1 MPIDATR
8 SGVASQLAPYFSN
21 NYQALLQS
29 SAAQLPIT
37 PLAPDA
43 WKQTVNATGST
54 NANTRF
60 FLKQDG
66 TLTKQATSATSEE
79 GWAPPDNSV
88 EIDLNVAH
96 GIEAAGLSPT
106 DWLMQRMADE
116 FRLNA
121 TVNLGGSVLTQLP
134 EPEMDVDFNSLDT
147 ASLVRLLNMLT
158 GRARDNQRESAI
170 GNAQDRGRTMI
181 GLSMNLGLTS
191 QALTNA
197 LELQAAYQSNATVN
211 SGVESLLS
219 GQDNAARDTLVS
231 TALQGLLNAK
241 SNELEGA
248 RLAFRATA
256 TANAEPNVVRNMT
269 RMVTAGLET
278 TLQSAADIAL
288 MDFSYASRY
297 GSELDYQQTND
308 GLLVQTQG
316 GATRQQQADFV
327 AEQLRAALT
336 EPGFRQGLIDA
347 MSQNAQALGTA
358 AMALPD
364 QQALY
369 GEIADAVI
377 GAALQSDSYLQA
389 LAAQSV
395 QFRADIAQLI
405 SNEVDASRER
415 DSTPRNV

>member
-1 MPIDATR
+1 
-8 SGVASQLAPYFSN
+8 
-21 NYQALLQS
+21 
-29 SAAQLPIT
+29 
-37 PLAPDA
+37 
-43 WKQTVNATGST
+43 
-54 NANTRF
+54 
-60 FLKQDG
+60 
-66 TLTKQATSATSEE
+66 
-79 GWAPPDNSV
+79 
-88 EIDLNVAH
+88 
-96 GIEAAGLSPT
+96 
-106 DWLMQRMADE
+106 
-116 FRLNA
+116 
-121 TVNLGGSVLTQLP
+121 
-134 EPEMDVDFNSLDT
+134 
-147 ASLVRLLNMLT
+147 
-158 GRARDNQRESAI
+158 
-170 GNAQDRGRTMI
+170 
-181 GLSMNLGLTS
+181 
-191 QALTNA
+191 
-197 LELQAAYQSNATVN
+197 
-211 SGVESLLS
+211 
-219 GQDNAARDTLVS
+219 
-231 TALQGLLNAK
+231 
-241 SNELEGA
+241 
-248 RLAFRATA
+248 
-256 TANAEPNVVRNMT
+256 
-269 RMVTAGLET
+269 MVTAGLET